1 MDVGTCLSRRCRGLT
16 LIELM
21 TTLAVAG
28 ISLAILVPGWY
39 GLSNRNQI
47 SSTSNQLLGHLRY
60 ARSEAVSRYSDISL
74 CPSEDGIACSGDPR
88 GWHKGYIIFV
98 DQDSDRSR
106 AEDEE
111 LLWHQQSQA
120 RNLRLHSTAGRPAVR
135 FRPDGGAWG
144 TNTTFS
150 ICIGDDPDLNR
161 VVVLYGSGRARTDRR
176 APGNRTVSCT

>member
-1 MDVGTCLSRRCRGLT
+1 MDVGTFFARRCRGLT

-21 TTLAVAG
+21 TTLAVVG

-39 GLSNRNQI
+39 GLTNRNQI

-88 GWHKGYIIFV
+88 GWQNGYIIFV
-98 DQDSDRSR
+98 DPDGDRSR
-106 AEDEE
+106 TEDEE

-120 RNLRLHSTAGRPAVR
+120 RNLRLHSTAGRPAGTSATGC
-135 FRPDGGAWG
+135 GGSCTCG
-144 TNTTFS
+144 
-150 ICIGDDPDLNR
+150 G
-161 VVVLYGSGRARTDRR
+161 GSRSTVATARRGERSGGLALRASPAGLSRGGRR
-176 APGNRTVSCT
+176 A